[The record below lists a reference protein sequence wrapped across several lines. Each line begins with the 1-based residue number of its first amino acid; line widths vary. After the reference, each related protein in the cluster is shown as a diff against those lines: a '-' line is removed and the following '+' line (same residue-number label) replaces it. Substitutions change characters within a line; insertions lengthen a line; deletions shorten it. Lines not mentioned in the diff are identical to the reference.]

1 MTLREEVSVA
11 VASTLSSNNHD
22 FENLS
27 KSPYQSPAMR
37 NKRNQNED
45 EEEVE
50 AIPSNK
56 DEYGN
61 LSESAL
67 QEMLVK
73 AIDEEPDLNARRKK
87 FKNLSMWF
95 AKRYNDSFAN
105 EAKNDKFRPD
115 LHKRRKSSKAGK

>member
-1 MTLREEVSVA
+1 M
-11 VASTLSSNNHD
+11 
-22 FENLS
+22 
-27 KSPYQSPAMR
+27 
-37 NKRNQNED
+37 
-45 EEEVE
+45 E

-73 AIDEEPDLNARRKK
+73 AIDEEPDINARRKK

-95 AKRYNDSFAN
+95 AKRYNDTFAN
-105 EAKNDKFRPD
+105 ESKNDKFRPGFTQ
-115 LHKRRKSSKAGK
+115 KKKKFKSRKIGPTEAEIRGRKTHFKWWYYEIPSEERVKELESMHNLMMCEAFLG